1 MYLYFYKFASFI
13 FKSHLTFGTS
23 QLLNPK
29 LFPPLFSGTIADY
42 DQLVEFAGQGM
53 YCEYDLFGIDV
64 SHYQLAPAVDM
75 PNDAERIKRIK
86 TLVDAGYGDKVLIA
100 HDIHTKE
107 RLVSLFFG

>member
-1 MYLYFYKFASFI
+1 
-13 FKSHLTFGTS
+13 
-23 QLLNPK
+23 
-29 LFPPLFSGTIADY
+29 
-42 DQLVEFAGQGM
+42 M

-107 RLVSLFFG
+107 RLVSLLLVKFFFISVGYYQRPYIRETMHSYTMPM